1 MEIDTNNSK
10 KNTIKLP
17 LNDTVIE
24 ISGDFDSGNLNS
36 ASINLANQVHH
47 LSLRNCNWH
56 LEGIKLSKAALKH
69 GSTSTSEPRVISLI

>member
-1 MEIDTNNSK
+1 MEIDINNSK

-36 ASINLANQVHH
+36 ASINLANQVHN
-47 LSLRNCNWH
+47 LSLRNCNLL
-56 LEGIKLSKAALKH
+56 LEKIKLWNVALKL
-69 GSTSTSEPRVISLI
+69 GSISTLKLRLIFRI